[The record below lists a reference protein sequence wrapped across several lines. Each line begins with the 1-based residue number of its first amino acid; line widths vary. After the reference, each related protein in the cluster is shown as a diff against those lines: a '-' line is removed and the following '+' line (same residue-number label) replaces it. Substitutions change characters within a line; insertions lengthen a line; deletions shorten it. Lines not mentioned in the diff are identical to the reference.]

1 MISGS
6 ETGFG
11 LGACCPSQA
20 HPGKKPL
27 GVECCAFLHLVYE
40 GSHDGQTHVRGP
52 LLGWVGKGCYY
63 VSLIYHFVPI
73 VGRPLNLDG
82 VPMAPIH
89 SLTAHTTTLHVPS
102 LPVLILE
109 LLRRPRTR
117 VPLAG
122 ALAAQTPSSALL
134 LIWVPV
140 LVLICF
146 ALPMTHPP
154 SPSRPLHA
162 TGYYRMPIPML
173 GVLRAGVFKLMASQP
188 RSPASAGSPFK
199 LKHSETPIP
208 RIEKLCRRSRSF
220 PGARDRTGQ
229 YLADHSA
236 ADHSVSH
243 HVNKVNTTQPG
254 PPPCTVQVIMAD
266 QFLVEAHRWTLAQHS
281 ITDEQESWVMLT
293 RDGQIQKLPGE
304 KILLTSKPRVGLEL
318 SVPKELQVAE
328 PFSVKSDNGIAYIT
342 NERIIYL
349 PARSTETF
357 RSFFAPP
364 LNFSDVRINSSW
376 IGPWSWTAIVR
387 PIPNG
392 GVPPEIPR
400 IECKLT
406 FKDGGHSDFQAKYEW
421 LRDRLLHAQSL
432 GLTPG
437 QNLEPPPPYD
447 EAQAS
452 RPSSSTPASGPSGD
466 VTSDRNQVPQPG
478 PDEPP
483 PDYTA

>member
-1 MISGS
+1 
-6 ETGFG
+6 
-11 LGACCPSQA
+11 
-20 HPGKKPL
+20 
-27 GVECCAFLHLVYE
+27 
-40 GSHDGQTHVRGP
+40 
-52 LLGWVGKGCYY
+52 
-63 VSLIYHFVPI
+63 
-73 VGRPLNLDG
+73 
-82 VPMAPIH
+82 
-89 SLTAHTTTLHVPS
+89 
-102 LPVLILE
+102 
-109 LLRRPRTR
+109 
-117 VPLAG
+117 
-122 ALAAQTPSSALL
+122 
-134 LIWVPV
+134 
-140 LVLICF
+140 
-146 ALPMTHPP
+146 
-154 SPSRPLHA
+154 
-162 TGYYRMPIPML
+162 
-173 GVLRAGVFKLMASQP
+173 
-188 RSPASAGSPFK
+188 
-199 LKHSETPIP
+199 
-208 RIEKLCRRSRSF
+208 
-220 PGARDRTGQ
+220 
-229 YLADHSA
+229 
-236 ADHSVSH
+236 
-243 HVNKVNTTQPG
+243 
-254 PPPCTVQVIMAD
+254 MAD

-281 ITDEQESWVMLT
+281 ITDEKESWVMLT

-349 PARSTETF
+349 PARSTEAF

-447 EAQAS
+447 EAQAC